1 MIIRNK
7 TFYKDS
13 DSCSF
18 NLSFTEADV
27 KHCLIEFYTRSYV
40 QGSYDLFVYQTRE
53 DFIGILVNVSEDLK
67 RALGGKYSFPLGQWA
82 FELALRKGYIEKVD
96 DTLYRISEN
105 LQNLCELKGTKE
117 RGY

>member
-1 MIIRNK
+1 MIIRYK
-7 TFYKDS
+7 TFSKDS

-53 DFIGILVNVSEDLK
+53 GFIGILVNVSEDLK

-96 DTLYRISEN
+96 DTLYRISKTCRTFAN
-105 LQNLCELKGTKE
+105 
-117 RGY
+117 